1 MTAKS
6 IHTLVVV
13 DSGLDNYQHLAAG
26 VLEGAEVLVLDQHQD
41 GIAQIT
47 QFLQTHQDIHAL
59 HILSHATP
67 GVLALGTTHLSLL
80 NLGNYAQSL
89 QAWSNTLSSQAE
101 IWLYGCQLAA
111 TDLGRSLVQRIAHLT
126 QRAIAASDTL
136 TGASALGGDWNL
148 AVQTAPIKTRPALAE
163 HTMATYAAVMALFD
177 WSDPGI
183 DWPQGTTGTNTY
195 TDVGGTGV
203 DVTIT
208 INTTNGVTFG
218 QAGGIVTPND
228 VASLQGGDTT
238 VVEALHI
245 TMDAAT
251 LQDSITTTV
260 EFSQA
265 VDGVAF
271 GIYDIDENFAAEGW
285 QDEVEILGFFGNT
298 VVQPTLTASNNAT
311 YTINGDIATG
321 VGNAA
326 NTGANSGQGT
336 LNVSFDSP
344 ITRYQVIYRNGTQA
358 SADPGAQGIAILSN
372 IFFNDPGTN
381 LSPDTDN
388 VRQRVNPGET
398 RQLNGLTGS
407 DPDGT
412 IARFRITSVPPSRQ
426 GTLFLGDPANGGTE
440 LQVGDRIRANRIDD
454 VFFQAS
460 NNFSGTT
467 FKYAAIDNDGLQD
480 PTPATVRLQVGSST
494 TNERPE
500 TDDVSK
506 RIEPD
511 TVNRLRGLNGR
522 DPDGTVE
529 QFRIET
535 LPPSRQ
541 GTLFLGNPDRN
552 GTPVSAGQRID
563 AGDIGSLFFQSTP
576 RFSGTSF
583 EYAAIDNQG
592 AKDRSSATVELRSTG
607 GQTDN
612 LPPETVP
619 VSIKVPPG
627 QTTRIGLKVTD
638 PDGDRTVETF
648 TILDVPA
655 PRLGTLFVGNPERG
669 GTPVIPGEPIDIG
682 QINQI
687 FFTPTNTFNGETP
700 IGIRYTAT
708 DNRGASDRTP
718 AQISITSGSGSSS
731 QCRRGD
737 TIRGTNRNDRLSGAD
752 GRDQIFGKAGDDRLR
767 GRLCD
772 DLVVGRAGND
782 NLLGDA
788 GNDTLIGN
796 DGNDSLDGA
805 SGADFG
811 QGGKGSDRISGGAG
825 DDTLFGKRDNDEITG
840 DAGDDVI
847 FGGRG
852 NDRLQ
857 GGDGDDA
864 VEGKGGSDRIR
875 GDKGNDTLFG
885 NFGDDTIAGRIG
897 DDRINGGS
905 GDDTLGGDAGSDRIR
920 GENGDDAINGGAGSD
935 RLKGNS
941 GDDRIRGAAGSDIAN
956 GGKDD
961 DFVSGRNG
969 DDRLRGASGD
979 DIIRGNKGEDILSGN
994 RGQDRVNGRQGDDI
1008 LVGGAGEDLLTGGKG
1023 TDVIVYRRI
1032 RDGGESGDR
1041 IHNFKIGQD
1050 LIDLSELFD
1059 GNQFASKG
1067 AFGRYVSLTQVGSIT
1082 QLDINVA
1089 GEAGDDVRTFA
1100 LLRGVNADNLGRSSF
1115 IL

>member
-1 MTAKS
+1 MAAKS

-126 QRAIAASDTL
+126 QPAIAASDTL
-136 TGASALGGDWNL
+136 TGVSALGGDWNL

-218 QAGGIVTPND
+218 QAGGIITPND

-238 VVEALHI
+238 VVEALHV
-245 TMDAAT
+245 TMNAAT
-251 LQDSITTTV
+251 LQDSTTTTV

-311 YTINGDIATG
+311 YTINGDVATG
-321 VGNAA
+321 VGNAD

-344 ITRYQVIYRNGTQA
+344 ITSYQLIYRNGAQA
-358 SADPGAQGIAILSN
+358 SADPGEQGIAILSN

-412 IARFRITSVPPSRQ
+412 IARFRITSVPPSGQ

-467 FKYAAIDNDGLQD
+467 FEYAAIDNDGLQD

-511 TVNRLRGLNGR
+511 TVNRLRGLNGH

-583 EYAAIDNQG
+583 EYAAIDNQ
-592 AKDRSSATVELRSTG
+592 
-607 GQTDN
+607 
-612 LPPETVP
+612 
-619 VSIKVPPG
+619 
-627 QTTRIGLKVTD
+627 
-638 PDGDRTVETF
+638 
-648 TILDVPA
+648 
-655 PRLGTLFVGNPERG
+655 
-669 GTPVIPGEPIDIG
+669 
-682 QINQI
+682 
-687 FFTPTNTFNGETP
+687 
-700 IGIRYTAT
+700 
-708 DNRGASDRTP
+708 GASDRTP

-1041 IHNFKIGQD
+1041 IRNFKIGQD